1 MWKGSEVK
9 KVLNKHFFSKNGENF
24 FLHYFVSFFGATMTE
39 IKYLS
44 ILKLNFRRKR
54 KVKKKILE

>member
-39 IKYLS
+39 IKVFVYS
-44 ILKLNFRRKR
+44 
-54 KVKKKILE
+54 KIKF